1 MSIIFSEPTLADA
14 EEIARVHVQCWQE
27 SYVDLLLADFL
38 KELSVDARAVQWKKA
53 ISDPDVFVRVARDAG
68 RIAGFVSCG
77 EAREDAA
84 KEADG
89 EIFAIYILKLYHGRR
104 IGRGLIAAAARYW
117 LAKGGRSLFVLS
129 MSGNNKAAA
138 FYEALGGVQVY
149 QGSFEIAGA
158 SVADRGHLFNNLAEL
173 ASSA

>member
-1 MSIIFSEPTLADA
+1 LSIVFAEPTLADA
-14 EEIARVHVQCWQE
+14 EEIGRVHVQCWQE
-27 SYVDLLLADFL
+27 SYAHLLPADFL
-38 KELSVDARAVQWKKA
+38 KELSVDARVVQWKKA

-89 EIFAIYILKLYHGRR
+89 EIFAIYILKVYHGRR

-129 MSGNNKAAA
+129 MTDNKKAAA
-138 FYEALGGVQVY
+138 FYEALGGLQVY
-149 QGSFEIAGA
+149 QGSLEIAGA
-158 SVADRGHLFNNLAEL
+158 SVGERGQLFNNLAEL